1 MSMITITATFEIDES
16 RYYFEGK
23 TVRDWFTQK
32 IASGDLAASIHYK
45 EVDKRRIEI
54 TKNYNGVPIT
64 VRKHISDI
72 DSLAETTKL
81 KVQ

>member
-1 MSMITITATFEIDES
+1 MITITATFEIDEAK
-16 RYYFEGK
+16 YYFEGK
-23 TVRDWFTQK
+23 TVRDWFSQK

-45 EVDKRRIEI
+45 EVDNVKVEI

-64 VRKHISDI
+64 LTKTISEI

>member
-1 MSMITITATFEIDES
+1 MITITATFEIDES
-16 RYYFEGK
+16 KYHFEGK
-23 TVRDWFTQK
+23 KTKDWFSQK
-32 IASGDLAASIHYK
+32 IASGELQASIHFA
-45 EVDKRRIEI
+45 EAGKREIEI

>member
-1 MSMITITATFEIDES
+1 MITITATFEIDES

-32 IASGDLAASIHYK
+32 IANGELAASIHYK
-45 EVDKRRIEI
+45 EVDKRELEI
-54 TKNYNGVPIT
+54 TKEYNGVPIKLT
-64 VRKHISDI
+64 KTISDI